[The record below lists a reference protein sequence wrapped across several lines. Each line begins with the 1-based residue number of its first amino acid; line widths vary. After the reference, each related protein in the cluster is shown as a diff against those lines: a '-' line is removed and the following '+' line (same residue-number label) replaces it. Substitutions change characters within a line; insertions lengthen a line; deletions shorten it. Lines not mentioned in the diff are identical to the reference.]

1 MEARRPSN
9 QAVDTRTADP
19 RLKRAKPQPGRIQ
32 TLAAR
37 AACGILMTVAGLLAL
52 PLQAEAQ
59 TTLVSNTGQT
69 SDGTLGDSRDRAQAF
84 TTGANSGGYTLSS
97 VEIISADAESDDAA
111 VSVCTVDVNGFATST
126 CTALTAPSSFAAGT
140 LEFTGNMTLAA
151 NTTYTLLLTNPG
163 GETVALGITN
173 SNGEDTGG
181 ATGWSIDNA
190 YNIKDTSGVWGTT
203 TSGRSFRIA
212 IKGSV
217 VGTILSTDA
226 TLSDLELEGATGG
239 EPIALIPVF
248 DSATETYTTAV
259 ANRIDAVTLTA
270 TKTNANATVAITND
284 GDTSTPGEAELNL
297 SIGSNTVTVTVTAES
312 GATKI
317 YTITVTRAS
326 APPTP
331 TDCPAGTD
339 WCTTMTVGYA
349 RLPATLAKS
358 EQFGYL
364 PMANFGDLRSTT
376 FSHRRT
382 SYTVSQVYQFKN
394 STLDGNTTLTDDLT
408 IKVSPALPDGTILQ
422 LRSLTFTVD
431 TDSVTNTPGQEQW
444 NVKSNPLSWTAGQHV
459 TVPRQ
464 QNLWV
469 SSGSGRAP
477 SA

>member
-9 QAVDTRTADP
+9 QAFDARKADP
-19 RLKRAKPQPGRIQ
+19 RLKRAEPPARHLRS
-32 TLAAR
+32 LAAH
-37 AACGILMTVAGLLAL
+37 AAAGFLVVLPALLAL

-190 YNIKDTSGVWGTT
+190 YDIKDTSGVWGTT
-203 TSGRSFRIA
+203 TSGRSFLIA
-212 IKGSV
+212 VKGTV
-217 VGTILSTDA
+217 VGTTLSTEA
-226 TLSDLELEGATGG
+226 TLRNLALEGATGS
-239 EPIALIPVF
+239 EPVALSPVF
-248 DSATETYTTAV
+248 DSDTETYTSAV

-270 TKTNANATVAITND
+270 TKTDANATVAITND
-284 GDTSTPGEAELNL
+284 GDTSTPGTAELNL
-297 SIGSNTVTVTVTAES
+297 TVGSNTMTVTVTAES
-312 GATKI
+312 GATKT

-326 APPTP
+326 APPAPTECP
-331 TDCPAGTD
+331 TDAD
-339 WCTTMTVGYA
+339 WCTTMASGT
-349 RLPATLAKS
+349 RTFRRPRSTL
-358 EQFGYL
+358 
-364 PMANFGDLRSTT
+364 NFGDIGAPPVTAIST
-376 FSHRRT
+376 RRRLPIT
-382 SYTVSQVYQFKN
+382 EKPTPFQRLSRQE
-394 STLDGNTTLTDDLT
+394 
-408 IKVSPALPDGTILQ
+408 SPCCPET
-422 LRSLTFTVD
+422 RSLP
-431 TDSVTNTPGQEQW
+431 TN
-444 NVKSNPLSWTAGQHV
+444 
-459 TVPRQ
+459 
-464 QNLWV
+464 
-469 SSGSGRAP
+469 
-477 SA
+477 

>member
-1 MEARRPSN
+1 MTRTTRLEDLKPSRTNDRVAPGECVTLQTVQWFGTDAVEVIYKRAAGNTNSCFPARGSSQMQARKPFN
-9 QAVDTRTADP
+9 QAVNTRKADP
-19 RLKRAKPQPGRIQ
+19 GLKSTKPRRVRLRS
-32 TLAAR
+32 LAGR
-37 AACGILMTVAGLLAL
+37 AAYGVLVAVAGLLAL

-69 SDGTLGDSRDRAQAF
+69 SDGTLGDSRDRGQAF

-97 VEIISADAESDDAA
+97 VEIISADVEGDDAA

-163 GETVALGITN
+163 GENVALGITN

-190 YNIKDTSGVWGTT
+190 YDIKDTSGVWGTT

-212 IKGSV
+212 VKGTV
-217 VGTILSTDA
+217 VGTTLSSDA
-226 TLSDLELEGATGG
+226 TLRDLELEGATGN
-239 EPIALIPVF
+239 EPVALSPVF

-259 ANRIDAVTLTA
+259 ANRINAVTLTA
-270 TKTNANATVAITND
+270 TKTDANATVAITND

-297 SIGSNTVTVTVTAES
+297 SVGANTVTVTVTAES

-317 YTITVTRAS
+317 YTITVTRAN
-326 APPTP
+326 APPAP

-349 RLPATLAKS
+349 RVPATLTKS

-364 PMANFGDLRSTT
+364 PMVNFGDLRSTT
-376 FSHRRT
+376 FSHHGT
-382 SYTVSQVYQFKN
+382 SYTVSQVYEFTKRN
-394 STLDGNTTLTDDLT
+394 AGRKHNPYRRLDH
-408 IKVSPALPDGTILQ
+408 Q
-422 LRSLTFTVD
+422 R
-431 TDSVTNTPGQEQW
+431 
-444 NVKSNPLSWTAGQHV
+444 
-459 TVPRQ
+459 
-464 QNLWV
+464 
-469 SSGSGRAP
+469 
-477 SA
+477 